1 MRATFAVILVSAMAL
16 AMPTRAA
23 GPLVEL
29 PASRAGMCDAYD
41 GLAFTFCVALCEAR
55 ECDRRASDDARCALL
70 ARGFA
75 RMTRGG
81 VAPCASGVS
90 TVPL

>member
-1 MRATFAVILVSAMAL
+1 MRATFALILVSAMAL

-23 GPLVEL
+23 GPLVA
-29 PASRAGMCDAYD
+29 PPPSRAGMCDAYD

-55 ECDRRASDDARCALL
+55 ECDRRAPDDARCALL

-75 RMTRGG
+75 RMSRGA
-81 VAPCASGVS
+81 VAPCTSGASS
-90 TVPL
+90 VPL